1 MYFYSF
7 LFDLRCQFWRLSLA
21 FHNFILSSIHRFHRQ
36 KMLLRSF
43 VQGSSTSHLRYL
55 VLAVS
60 VIYIFTGLFYIAHF
74 KPFNFK
80 PSPID
85 FNPIHYNASLEFRF
99 TNPSAH
105 PVPGK
110 QTVLVLTLV
119 RNRESWSDGRS
130 FPDFLSI
137 VQGFD
142 YPMSNINLGVLV
154 SDKKEFKAITDY
166 IKRLPSNK
174 NFFHQI
180 HVILRE
186 KDAGISREH
195 RRADRAQRE
204 RRRLIARLRN
214 YLLYTTMRDEDSVLW
229 IDSDMV
235 RVPSDLLGRM
245 IDSGKD
251 VITTATRT
259 GPNGDFIDLN
269 AWVGERIKPNAEE
282 QAIIEQGGLF
292 VPRPKSVKFT
302 HELEG
307 EFKELDS
314 VGGTVL
320 FVRGEVHREGV
331 AFTTNYVIGAG
342 WKYEGYDGIES
353 EGLCY
358 VAGFL
363 GYKCWGMPHAIA
375 EHSES

>member
-1 MYFYSF
+1 MSF
-7 LFDLRCQFWRLSLA
+7 
-21 FHNFILSSIHRFHRQ
+21 
-36 KMLLRSF
+36 RSF
-43 VQGSSTSHLRYL
+43 AQGSSTLHLRYL
-55 VLAVS
+55 ILAVS
-60 VIYIFTGLFYIAHF
+60 TMYIFTSLLYIAHF
-74 KPFNFK
+74 KSPHFK
-80 PSPID
+80 PSPAA
-85 FNPIHYNASLEFRF
+85 FNTSHYNNCLEYRF
-99 TNPSAH
+99 TNPSAY

-119 RNRESWSDGRS
+119 RDRESWSDGRS

-142 YPMSNINLGVLV
+142 HPMSNINLGVLV
-154 SDKKEFKAITDY
+154 SDKNEFNAITDY
-166 IKRLPSNK
+166 IKHLPDGNK
-174 NFFHQI
+174 NFFGHI

-186 KDAGISREH
+186 KDAGIPREH
-195 RRADRAQRE
+195 RRADDAQRD

-229 IDSDMV
+229 IDSDMI
-235 RVPSDLLGRM
+235 RVPNDLLNRM

-251 VITTATRT
+251 IITTATRS
-259 GPNGDFIDLN
+259 GPSGGFIDLN

-282 QAIIEQGGLF
+282 QAIIEQGGIF

-302 HELEG
+302 HELQG
-307 EFKELDS
+307 EFTELDS

-331 AFTTNYVIGAG
+331 AFTTNYVIGSG
-342 WKYEGYDGIES
+342 WEYEGYDGIES

>member
-1 MYFYSF
+1 MTF
-7 LFDLRCQFWRLSLA
+7 
-21 FHNFILSSIHRFHRQ
+21 
-36 KMLLRSF
+36 RSF
-43 VQGSSTSHLRYL
+43 AHRSSTFYLRYL
-55 VLAVS
+55 VLAVIA
-60 VIYIFTGLFYIAHF
+60 IYTFTCLFNIADF
-74 KPFNFK
+74 ELSNFK
-80 PSPID
+80 PSPTD
-85 FNPIHYNASLEFRF
+85 FKPSHYTNSHEFQF

-105 PVPGK
+105 PVSGK

-119 RNRESWSDGRS
+119 RNHESWGGKRS
-130 FPDFLSI
+130 FSDFLSI

-142 YPMSNINLGVLV
+142 YPMSNINLGVLA

-166 IKRLPSNK
+166 IKQLPGDRNS
-174 NFFHQI
+174 FRQI

-186 KDAGISREH
+186 KDANISRED
-195 RRADRAQRE
+195 RKADNAQRD

-229 IDSDMV
+229 IDSDMI
-235 RVPSDLLGRM
+235 RVPNDLLSRM

-251 VITTATRT
+251 VITTATRS
-259 GPNGDFIDLN
+259 GPNGGFIDLN
-269 AWVGERIKPNAEE
+269 AWVGERTKPNAEE
-282 QAIIEQGGLF
+282 QATIEQGGIY

-302 HELEG
+302 HELQGEG
-307 EFKELDS
+307 EFQELDS

-342 WKYEGYDGIES
+342 WKYEGYDGIET

-375 EHSES
+375 EHSKD

>member
-1 MYFYSF
+1 MTF
-7 LFDLRCQFWRLSLA
+7 
-21 FHNFILSSIHRFHRQ
+21 
-36 KMLLRSF
+36 RSF
-43 VQGSSTSHLRYL
+43 AQRSPIFRLRYL
-55 VLAVS
+55 VLAVIA
-60 VIYIFTGLFYIAHF
+60 IYTFICLFNIAGF
-74 KPFNFK
+74 KPSNFK
-80 PSPID
+80 PSPTD
-85 FNPIHYNASLEFRF
+85 FKPSHYTKSHEFRF
-99 TNPSAH
+99 TNLSAH
-105 PVPGK
+105 PVSGK

-119 RNRESWSDGRS
+119 RNRESWGGDRS
-130 FPDFLSI
+130 FSDFLSI
-137 VQGFD
+137 VQGFE
-142 YPMSNINLGVLV
+142 YPMSNINLGVLA

-166 IKRLPSNK
+166 IKQLPGDK
-174 NFFHQI
+174 NPFRQI

-186 KDAGISREH
+186 KDTGISRE
-195 RRADRAQRE
+195 DRKAENAQRD

-229 IDSDMV
+229 IDSDMI
-235 RVPSDLLGRM
+235 RIPNDLLGRM

-251 VITTATRT
+251 VITTATRS
-259 GPNGDFIDLN
+259 GPSGDFIDLN
-269 AWVGERIKPNAEE
+269 AWVGERSKPSAGE
-282 QAIIEQGGLF
+282 QAIIEQGGIF
-292 VPRPKSVKFT
+292 IPGPKSVKFT
-302 HELEG
+302 HELQG

-375 EHSES
+375 EHSEN

>member
-1 MYFYSF
+1 MTF
-7 LFDLRCQFWRLSLA
+7 
-21 FHNFILSSIHRFHRQ
+21 
-36 KMLLRSF
+36 RSF
-43 VQGSSTSHLRYL
+43 AQRSSTFRLRYL
-55 VLAVS
+55 VLAV
-60 VIYIFTGLFYIAHF
+60 IAMYIITYLFTIADFNPSNF
-74 KPFNFK
+74 KLSNFK
-80 PSPID
+80 PSPTD
-85 FNPIHYNASLEFRF
+85 FTPSYYTNSYEFRF
-99 TNPSAH
+99 TNLSAY
-105 PVPGK
+105 PVPKK

-119 RNRESWSDGRS
+119 RDRESWGSDRS
-130 FPDFLSI
+130 FSDFLSI

-142 YPMSNINLGVLV
+142 YPMSNINLGILT
-154 SDKKEFKAITDY
+154 SDKKEFKAITNY
-166 IKRLPSNK
+166 IKQLPGDK
-174 NFFHQI
+174 NPFRQI

-186 KDAGISREH
+186 KDIGISRG
-195 RRADRAQRE
+195 DRKDENVQKD

-235 RVPSDLLGRM
+235 HVPNDLLGRM
-245 IDSGKD
+245 VDSGKD
-251 VITTATRT
+251 VITTATRS
-259 GPNGDFIDLN
+259 GSSGDFIDLN
-269 AWVGERIKPNAEE
+269 AWVGERIKPSAEE
-282 QAIIEQGGLF
+282 QATIEQGGIF
-292 VPRPKSVKFT
+292 VPGPKSVMFT
-302 HELEG
+302 HELQG
-307 EFKELDS
+307 EFEELDS

-375 EHSES
+375 EHSEN